1 VGSFLEMVSHLF
13 VAREIPGRFVPKSL
27 SSRQDQRVVNEIA
40 GQIVDETTAREM
52 LSRSTECVLNVTR
65 RVIERST
72 TRIIT
77 ERKCIDDAG
86 SGD

>member
-1 VGSFLEMVSHLF
+1 
-13 VAREIPGRFVPKSL
+13 
-27 SSRQDQRVVNEIA
+27 VNEIA

-52 LSRSTECVLNVTR
+52 LLRSTECVLNVTR
-65 RVIERST
+65 RVIERSS
-72 TRIIT
+72 TRLIT